1 MAGSITP
8 RANASGIHGAD
19 AIPTLNLHF
28 RDISTA
34 KRTPIRLV
42 DLHQHSI
49 YSDGTSTP
57 AELVERAVS
66 LNLTAM
72 ALTDHDTTAGLDECA
87 RLAARAG
94 VPFVPGVEFE
104 ACEGPHVLGY
114 FGGPPGPAIAVAE
127 RDYRRFRIES
137 VLGIVERL
145 AKVGFEVD
153 PDSVMERAA
162 WGTPHVSH
170 VVAEMERHGHLLSLD
185 RSTEEF
191 DRLFGPDGPAALP
204 DLTDS
209 QWPVVELIQMLRDSG
224 AVTVL
229 AHPWESDLALLPEM
243 IEAGL
248 QGLEVYNR
256 NAHLNG
262 NLGSLK
268 RLAERHGL
276 VMTGGWDYHGE
287 AQAARLARSDLRGFA
302 PPDELLEPLLDLL
315 AAVPA

>member
-1 MAGSITP
+1 M
-8 RANASGIHGAD
+8 
-19 AIPTLNLHF
+19 
-28 RDISTA
+28 
-34 KRTPIRLV
+34 V

-57 AELVERAVS
+57 AELVERAIS

-87 RLAARAG
+87 RLASEAG
-94 VPFVPGVEFE
+94 VRFIPGVEFE

-114 FGGPPGPAIAVAE
+114 FGGRPGPAVAVAE

-137 VLGIVERL
+137 VFIIVECL
-145 AKVGFEVD
+145 AKAGFDVD

-162 WGTPHVSH
+162 SGTPHVSH
-170 VVAEMERHGHLLSLD
+170 VVAEMEHLGYLSSLD

-191 DRLFGPDGPAALP
+191 TRLFGPEGPAALP
-204 DLTDS
+204 DLAES

-224 AVTVL
+224 SVPVL

-248 QGLEVYNR
+248 RGVEVYNR
-256 NAHLNG
+256 NAHLDG
-262 NLGSLK
+262 RVASLIG
-268 RLAERHGL
+268 LAETHGL
-276 VMTGGWDYHGE
+276 IMTGGWDYHGE